1 MKLIA
6 EETLGPLIFDG
17 KVSLY
22 VYDSDSKESLKQV
35 RAFLPGIEAR
45 NKWRFET
52 IEGLTGGMPVIE
64 NGRVTLKLTGD
75 LYILINLGAN
85 ANAVENT
92 LPHQLTHLAFD
103 LMHTL
108 SLDVSESEPAALLI
122 GNLNEKWAPLVRK
135 EVERKSREE
144 ENSEMPQTETED
156 SADEKE

>member
-6 EETLGPLIFDG
+6 EEKLGPMFHNG

-45 NKWRFET
+45 NKWKFET

-64 NGRVTLKLTGD
+64 NGKVTSVYTEN
-75 LYILINLGAN
+75 LYVLINLGAD

-103 LMHTL
+103 LMR
-108 SLDVSESEPAALLI
+108 SMNLDVSESEPAALLI
-122 GNLNEKWAPLVRK
+122 GSLNEKWAPLVRE
-135 EVERKSREE
+135 EVERES
-144 ENSEMPQTETED
+144 NQ
-156 SADEKE
+156 